1 VFCSLNFT
9 PSFFDNHLRVE
20 LSAKGMTNNNK
31 FANQGAIGGSL
42 SMDPTQSAD
51 FLWKNPDG
59 TPLFVAPMNP
69 LTQLNDY
76 NDVSTVNRL
85 LGNLTLEY
93 KMHFF
98 PALKAKLNLGLDKS
112 NSDGSVGIPVDS
124 FLSYSTYADGRIL
137 STSRQNQFT
146 FISIL
151 IIQVSSALCRLN
163 AVAGYSWQHFYRDSN
178 TITKSIK

>member
-1 VFCSLNFT
+1 
-9 PSFFDNHLRVE
+9 
-20 LSAKGMTNNNK
+20 MTINNS

-42 SMDPTQSAD
+42 SMDPTQRQD

-59 TPLFVAPMNP
+59 SPLFVAPMNP

-112 NSDGSVGIPVDS
+112 DSEGSVTIPVDS
-124 FLSYSTYADGRIL
+124 FLSYSTYARKWAEIP
-137 STSRQNQFT
+137 STSRT
-146 FISIL
+146 KPIHSSISIL
-151 IIQVSSALCRLN
+151 IIQVNSALTAVLMPLLVIHGSISTGMAIRL
-163 AVAGYSWQHFYRDSN
+163 QHRLM
-178 TITKSIK
+178 K